1 MKKKEKP
8 KVKNKE
14 LENSLTDKFMDAVK
28 ALGHDTDKLK
38 KEIAKAGK
46 SVSQKI
52 TSALKKAQKAAAKL
66 SDKKDKPAKKTA
78 KNTAVKVDK
87 VVSKLSK
94 VSAKTPSISSRSVAK
109 PAMPAIDKTLVEPDE
124 KPSVKEASTPA
135 PVKRKRA
142 PRQKPAPADEPQNT
156 NIEPVKEVS
165 PAPAKRKRA
174 PRKPKAVTVNEV
186 TPAEVTGSEVD
197 R

>member
-14 LENSLTDKFMDAVK
+14 LETSITDKFMEAVK
-28 ALGHDTDKLK
+28 GLGHDTDKLK

-52 TSALKKAQKAAAKL
+52 TSALKKAQKAEEKL
-66 SDKKDKPAKKTA
+66 TAKKDKPAVKSSKNKDA
-78 KNTAVKVDK
+78 KVEK
-87 VVSKLSK
+87 VVSKASK
-94 VSAKTPSISSRSVAK
+94 ASAKNAIISSRSVAK
-109 PAMPAIDKTLVEPDE
+109 PVLPPVDKTLTQPEE
-124 KPSVKEASTPA
+124 KTPVKEASAPA
-135 PVKRKRA
+135 PVKRTRA
-142 PRQKPAPADEPQNT
+142 PRRKIETADEPQNT
-156 NIEPVKEVS
+156 NIEPLKEV
-165 PAPAKRKRA
+165 PPVKRKRA
-174 PRKPKAVTVNEV
+174 PRKPKAVTTDEI

>member
-14 LENSLTDKFMDAVK
+14 LETSITGKFMEAVK
-28 ALGHDTDKLK
+28 GLGHDTDKLK

-52 TSALKKAQKAAAKL
+52 ASSLKKAQKTEAKL
-66 SDKKDKPAKKTA
+66 TAKKDKPVQKAT
-78 KNTAVKVDK
+78 KNTDAKVDK
-87 VVSKLSK
+87 VVSKASK
-94 VSAKTPSISSRSVAK
+94 ASAKTPAISSRSVAK
-109 PAMPAIDKTLVEPDE
+109 PAVPAIDKTLTQPDE
-124 KPSVKEASTPA
+124 KTVVKEASAPV
-135 PVKRKRA
+135 PVKRTRA
-142 PRQKPAPADEPQNT
+142 PRRKKEEIDAQQSAEKEV
-156 NIEPVKEVS
+156 VKEASV
-165 PAPAKRKRA
+165 PVKRKRA
-174 PRKPKAVTVNEV
+174 PRKPKAVTADEI

>member
-14 LENSLTDKFMDAVK
+14 LETSLTGKFTEAVK
-28 ALGHDTDKLK
+28 SLGHDTDKLK

-52 TSALKKAQKAAAKL
+52 TSALKKAQKAEAKAAG
-66 SDKKDKPAKKTA
+66 KKDKPAGKLLKNKDA
-78 KNTAVKVDK
+78 KADK

-94 VSAKTPSISSRSVAK
+94 ASANAPVVSSRSVAK
-109 PAMPAIDKTLVEPDE
+109 PVLPAVDKNLIKPDE
-124 KPSVKEASTPA
+124 KTVVKEASATP
-135 PVKRKRA
+135 PVKRRRA
-142 PRQKPAPADEPQNT
+142 PRRKKEEIEAQEKAKKEAVKEAS
-156 NIEPVKEVS
+156 EPV
-165 PAPAKRKRA
+165 KRKRA
-174 PRKPKAVTVNEV
+174 PRKPKAITTDEV